1 MLFVLPDETTDS
13 YLRTTIRKEYGVE
26 ISSVPYF
33 AILAYNE
40 DGDQKTI
47 RWNSVY
53 CLTTVTS
60 VMLFHYGIM
69 IYCGVFMYRRTVL
82 NLGKI
87 SNSYERLQKQFFYVL
102 LYQTAAPTLFFHF
115 PVFIVLF
122 APFFDFKFNFNSS
135 FVVYGFS
142 AYPLVDSLIV
152 LNVVTEYKFAYRRFL
167 TELLD

>member
-1 MLFVLPDETTDS
+1 
-13 YLRTTIRKEYGVE
+13 
-26 ISSVPYF
+26 
-33 AILAYNE
+33 
-40 DGDQKTI
+40 
-47 RWNSVY
+47 
-53 CLTTVTS
+53 
-60 VMLFHYGIM
+60 
-69 IYCGVFMYRRTVL
+69 MYRRTVL

-152 LNVVTEYKFAYRRFL
+152 LNVVTEYKFAYRSENWKSCFVFIIISGFL
-167 TELLD
+167 SELLDD